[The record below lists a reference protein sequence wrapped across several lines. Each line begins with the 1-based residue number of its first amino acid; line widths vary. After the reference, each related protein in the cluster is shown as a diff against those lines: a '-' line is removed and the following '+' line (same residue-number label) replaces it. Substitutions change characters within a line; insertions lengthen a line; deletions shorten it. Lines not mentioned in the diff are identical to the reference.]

1 MGAGLDV
8 LSGDVEAGA
17 RVMDVPLLADAG
29 SGNGRG
35 VAPVVAHEHDA
46 EATTMSR
53 ARMGFA
59 RIIG

>member
-1 MGAGLDV
+1 MLPGA
-8 LSGDVEAGA
+8 VESGA
-17 RVMDVPLLADAG
+17 RVEAVPLPADAG

-35 VAPVVAHEHDA
+35 VAPVVAHAHDA
-46 EATTMSR
+46 QATTISR